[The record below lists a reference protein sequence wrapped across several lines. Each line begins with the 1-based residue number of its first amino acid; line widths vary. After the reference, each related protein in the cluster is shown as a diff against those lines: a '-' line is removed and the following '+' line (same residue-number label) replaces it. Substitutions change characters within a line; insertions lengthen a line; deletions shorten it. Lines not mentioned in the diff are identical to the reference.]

1 MRPEALEIEG
11 FTAFREKTPR
21 IEFGDAELFALTGPT
36 GAGKSSLIDAMI
48 FVLYGSVPRLGATP
62 VEPVISKGKQEARIR
77 LDFTLADQHYT
88 AVRVVRRTSTGGAT
102 TKEARLESGAEVLAA
117 TVKELNEQVLAL
129 IGLDFEQFTTC
140 VALPQGEFA
149 RFLKQTPGD
158 RQKLLSQ
165 LLGLD
170 VYKRVRA
177 EAVAAQ
183 KVALAQIQLLNAQLE
198 VLASVTKS
206 AVQERKKRL
215 EALQRLSAIA
225 TKRFPELKKLHED
238 LNKTQLEEKEARI
251 QIDALA
257 AVRTPETV
265 KHLGKEAA
273 AVKERL
279 TQAEKKLGTAED
291 QVRKLKEHL
300 TALGDPIAFH
310 ALRTRYADR
319 GLLAAAVG
327 ETRGSAE
334 AAAELAAKQAAA
346 LEKAKTAEQTARVA
360 LDRAQR
366 HHSAHTL
373 RGHLAIGEPCPVC
386 GQDVAQVPDGEMPA
400 ALDELEEAL
409 EKRQSQLADDRERHI
424 EYVESHSA
432 ADGVWKSKQTEL
444 EKLEAFLNA
453 KRPLPEVEKRIA
465 DIEAVTKKL
474 EVAEQVRDNAKEAAS
489 EVATAMDQTQSRE
502 KMEWK
507 EYHRVRDGLAALS
520 PPKPDTGLVQAWAD
534 LEVWAQAQNPTLQQ
548 ERATLVKRA
557 EELERHR
564 RKLETSLAKAFVE
577 RDVAYGDDAEINL
590 ATAVSKG
597 ESDLDDVRK
606 KLKEKRDHKKQ
617 AKAAKRQA
625 DVAYE
630 LAGHL
635 DAKGFER
642 WLLAAAFDELV
653 AGASRRLQ
661 ELSNGQYTFHRN
673 DKFEF
678 DVVDHGNAGETRS
691 AKTLSGGETFLASL
705 ALALALSEHIANL
718 AAKGT
723 ARLESMFLD
732 EGFGTL
738 DGETLDTVAAAIE
751 ELSTRGRMVG
761 IVTHVADLAERIPVR
776 FNVSKTAA
784 SAQVER
790 VAT

>member
-48 FVLYGSVPRLGATP
+48 FALYGSVPRLGATL

-327 ETRGSAE
+327 ETRESAE

-346 LEKAKTAEQTARVA
+346 LEKAKTAEQTAR
-360 LDRAQR
+360 
-366 HHSAHTL
+366 
-373 RGHLAIGEPCPVC
+373 GGP
-386 GQDVAQVPDGEMPA
+386 
-400 ALDELEEAL
+400 
-409 EKRQSQLADDRERHI
+409 RQGATQ
-424 EYVESHSA
+424 
-432 ADGVWKSKQTEL
+432 
-444 EKLEAFLNA
+444 
-453 KRPLPEVEKRIA
+453 PLGPH
-465 DIEAVTKKL
+465 
-474 EVAEQVRDNAKEAAS
+474 
-489 EVATAMDQTQSRE
+489 AT
-502 KMEWK
+502 
-507 EYHRVRDGLAALS
+507 
-520 PPKPDTGLVQAWAD
+520 
-534 LEVWAQAQNPTLQQ
+534 
-548 ERATLVKRA
+548 
-557 EELERHR
+557 
-564 RKLETSLAKAFVE
+564 
-577 RDVAYGDDAEINL
+577 
-590 ATAVSKG
+590 
-597 ESDLDDVRK
+597 
-606 KLKEKRDHKKQ
+606 
-617 AKAAKRQA
+617 
-625 DVAYE
+625 
-630 LAGHL
+630 
-635 DAKGFER
+635 
-642 WLLAAAFDELV
+642 
-653 AGASRRLQ
+653 GASSDRRTV
-661 ELSNGQYTFHRN
+661 SGVRT
-673 DKFEF
+673 
-678 DVVDHGNAGETRS
+678 GRS
-691 AKTLSGGETFLASL
+691 SGT
-705 ALALALSEHIANL
+705 
-718 AAKGT
+718 
-723 ARLESMFLD
+723 
-732 EGFGTL
+732 
-738 DGETLDTVAAAIE
+738 
-751 ELSTRGRMVG
+751 GRRD
-761 IVTHVADLAERIPVR
+761 ACCP
-776 FNVSKTAA
+776 
-784 SAQVER
+784 
-790 VAT
+790 